1 MNEKISFIGMDDAE
15 RKASSQKTN

>member
-1 MNEKISFIGMDDAE
+1 MNEKIYFIGMDDAE